1 MKKLVLLVLLCA
13 AVGAALS
20 FSSLAR
26 TSPDNS
32 LRVVIIRHGE
42 KPETG
47 DHLSCQGQNR
57 ALLLPAVLF
66 RKFNK
71 PDHIYVPAMG
81 VGKSNAHARMFET
94 IVPFA
99 VKYGLDV
106 NSEFQVD
113 GYAAIA
119 ERVLGKNGTVLMVWQ
134 HDAIPALAANLG
146 VANPPK
152 WKDKDFDSIWIIT
165 FASGKAS
172 LAIDH
177 EALSPSQNCNF

>member
-1 MKKLVLLVLLCA
+1 MKKLVLLVLACA
-13 AVGAALS
+13 AVGFAVS
-20 FSSLAR
+20 YSGLAKIN
-26 TSPDNS
+26 PDNR
-32 LRVVIIRHGE
+32 LRVLIIRHGE

-66 RKFNK
+66 GKFNK

-119 ERVLGKNGTVLMVWQ
+119 ERVLGKNGTVLMVWH

>member
-1 MKKLVLLVLLCA
+1 MKKFVLLVLLCA
-13 AVGAALS
+13 TVGVS
-20 FSSLAR
+20 FSLSSLAKN
-26 TSPDNS
+26 SPES
-32 LRVVIIRHGE
+32 GLRVVIIRHGE

-81 VGKSNAHARMFET
+81 VGKSNAHVRMFET

-106 NSEFQVD
+106 NSEFQVE

-119 ERVLGKNGTVLMVWQ
+119 DRVLGKNGTVLMVWQ
-134 HDAIPALAANLG
+134 HDAIPALAAHLG

-165 FASGKAS
+165 FTSGKAS
-172 LAIDH
+172 LAIDRQ
-177 EALSPSQNCNF
+177 ALSPSQNCKF

>member
-1 MKKLVLLVLLCA
+1 MKTFVLLVLLCA
-13 AVGAALS
+13 AAGFALS
-20 FSSLAR
+20 FSSLAK
-26 TSPDNS
+26 TAPDNS

-47 DHLSCQGQNR
+47 NHLSCQGQNR

-71 PDHIYVPAMG
+71 PGHIYVPAMG

-119 ERVLGKNGTVLMVWQ
+119 DRVLGKNGTVLMVWQ
-134 HDAIPALAANLG
+134 HDAIPVLAAHLG

-165 FASGKAS
+165 FASGKTS

-177 EALSPSQNCNF
+177 EALSPSENCNF